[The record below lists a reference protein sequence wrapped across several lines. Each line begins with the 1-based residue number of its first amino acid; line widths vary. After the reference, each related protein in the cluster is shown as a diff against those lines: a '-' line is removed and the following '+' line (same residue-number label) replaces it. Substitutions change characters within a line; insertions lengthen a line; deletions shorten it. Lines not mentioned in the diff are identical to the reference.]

1 MKLHELTYKEVKIFL
16 ERGVDTF
23 ILPVGTIEPHGPH
36 LPLGT
41 DAFIP
46 EKIGEILSE
55 KIKAVLLP
63 TIYYGVTGSLHGYP
77 GSIRIE
83 PEVLEQLIYQVLKS
97 MSFHGFKY
105 AIILNG
111 HGGSEQERAIES
123 AAKRAWY
130 ELKLPVLIVDWW
142 ILAREKGITKSILGK
157 EGGHAATDE
166 TVAMYACRPELVKP
180 EYYDD
185 EEIVIYSRALRSYP
199 LEGTIINYNP
209 EEGSVA
215 FKRTEAT
222 EYIERV
228 VSEIAAAVERFK
240 CQLKRSLPGL

>member
-46 EKIGEILSE
+46 EKIGEILPE

-97 MSFHGFKY
+97 MSFHG
-105 AIILNG
+105 
-111 HGGSEQERAIES
+111 
-123 AAKRAWY
+123 
-130 ELKLPVLIVDWW
+130 
-142 ILAREKGITKSILGK
+142 
-157 EGGHAATDE
+157 
-166 TVAMYACRPELVKP
+166 
-180 EYYDD
+180 
-185 EEIVIYSRALRSYP
+185 
-199 LEGTIINYNP
+199 
-209 EEGSVA
+209 
-215 FKRTEAT
+215 
-222 EYIERV
+222 
-228 VSEIAAAVERFK
+228 
-240 CQLKRSLPGL
+240 